1 MFNVV
6 LFLRLDFILGVVL
19 NFLLDVIHEAVI
31 AVGLVIIFHSL
42 IFSLSALILAM
53 LSIYIL

>member
-6 LFLRLDFILGVVL
+6 LFPRLDFILGVVL
-19 NFLLDVIHEAVI
+19 NVLLDVIHEAVI

-42 IFSLSALILAM
+42 IFSLNELI
-53 LSIYIL
+53 I